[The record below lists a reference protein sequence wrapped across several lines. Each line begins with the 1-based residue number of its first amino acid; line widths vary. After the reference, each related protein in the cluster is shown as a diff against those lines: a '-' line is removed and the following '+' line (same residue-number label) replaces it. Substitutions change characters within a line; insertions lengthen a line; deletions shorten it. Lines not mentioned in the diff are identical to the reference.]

1 MNSSSK
7 PLKGKRIGLFGKG
20 GCGKSTVTILLAKAL
35 RVLGYDVCILDAD
48 STNVGMHLALGINH
62 APTPLLNYFG
72 GMVFSGGDVT
82 CPVDDPTPLVEGKIT
97 LNDLPKSYVA
107 LSREGITFLSAGKI
121 GDKGPGAGCDGPISK
136 IARDFCINGDKSD
149 CVMLVDFKAG
159 FEDSARGSIT
169 RLDCAVVVVDPTTA
183 AVQMAVNMCDMV
195 ARINAGELPATAHL
209 ESPELV
215 AMAND
220 LFLHAKIRDV
230 YVVLNRIQDEGM
242 EAYLHSVLEEE
253 GIAPIGIIHEQTSI
267 SQSWMLG
274 APLEALT
281 AQQEML
287 EIVARL
293 EVAAGAYSVRPE
305 STLETP

>member
-1 MNSSSK
+1 MKSSNK

-20 GCGKSTVTILLAKAL
+20 GCGKSMITILLAKAL

-48 STNVGMHLALGINH
+48 STNIGMHWALGISH
-62 APTPLLNYFG
+62 APTPLLDYFG

-82 CPVDDPTPLVEGKIT
+82 CQVDDPTPLANGEIS

-107 LSREGITFLSAGKI
+107 LSREGIIFLSAGKI

-136 IARDFCINGDKSD
+136 IARDFRIGGDKRD
-149 CVMLVDFKAG
+149 CVTLVDFKAG
-159 FEDSARGSIT
+159 FEDSARGAIT

-183 AVQMAVNMCDMV
+183 AVQMAANLCDMV

-215 AMAND
+215 SLAND
-220 LFLHAKIRDV
+220 LFRHAKIRDV
-230 YVVLNRIQDEGM
+230 YVVLNRIRDEET
-242 EAYLHSVLEEE
+242 EAYLRTALEEE
-253 GIAPIGIIHEQTSI
+253 QPIGVIHEQASI
-267 SQSWMLG
+267 SRSWMLG

-287 EIVARL
+287 EIVTRL
-293 EVAAGAYSVRPE
+293 EAAAGEYSVREEP
-305 STLETP
+305 STEMM